1 MENQGAGAVILYH
14 NKSELET
21 WLKSTLDELCPEEH
35 GDKYTQQFI
44 IQELNPDLSV
54 CFYVLTGYATQ
65 AENLAFEHAFF
76 ILDEFIEDLEDT
88 APKGKYLILVDT
100 GTTFEEG
107 EWRGF
112 DAVNIGLA
120 HFDINLETIRFL
132 RKNIQQTGGIIWTT

>member
-1 MENQGAGAVILYH
+1 MESQGAGAVILYH

-21 WLKSTLDELCPEEH
+21 WVKSALDELDLEEH
-35 GDKYTQQFI
+35 GEKYTQQFI
-44 IQELNPDLSV
+44 IQELNADLSI

-65 AENLAFEHAFF
+65 DENLAFEHAFF

-88 APKGKYLILVDT
+88 APKEKHLILVDT

-112 DAVNIGLA
+112 DSINAGLA
-120 HFDINLETIRFL
+120 HFDINIETIRFL
-132 RKNIQQTGGIIWTT
+132 RKNIEQTGAVIWTT